1 MGKASVAGALFKSSG
16 VPRSNE
22 AIAKARTGKKQRRNT
37 GISPLRRQ
45 NAPPSVEMTFVVGV
59 KENEQQQRQK
69 QIPYG
74 MTNKRQATAKARTK
88 ATAKARAR
96 ARAKTKYRDLST
108 AAAKCAAFGRDDVYY
123 GLGKEQATAVAMTFV
138 MGLKGNKEL

>member
-74 MTNKRQATAKARTK
+74 MTNKRTSNSK
-88 ATAKARAR
+88 
-96 ARAKTKYRDLST
+96 
-108 AAAKCAAFGRDDVYY
+108 
-123 GLGKEQATAVAMTFV
+123 GKN
-138 MGLKGNKEL
+138 KGNSKGKSKSKSKDEIQGSLHCGGKVRRLRSR